1 MTEKFVLFV
10 QSPQPGVTFCTRL
23 CNNSGIFFKLYHQ
36 LYIFNQPRCTGFYQ
50 AIVTNCHCFMTVKN
64 KFRKYIHT
72 AFIIIPM
79 TLLMSLTGVIR
90 NYGFHNDWMMQYAK
104 TWLIM
109 FPVAYCAALIIF
121 PFANKLTRKMKF
133 ID

>member
-1 MTEKFVLFV
+1 
-10 QSPQPGVTFCTRL
+10 
-23 CNNSGIFFKLYHQ
+23 
-36 LYIFNQPRCTGFYQ
+36 
-50 AIVTNCHCFMTVKN
+50 MTVKN

-79 TLLMSLTGVIR
+79 TILMTLTGVIR
-90 NYGFHNDWMMQYAK
+90 NSGFHDGWMIQCIR

-121 PFANKLTRKMKF
+121 PVANKLTRKMKF

>member
-1 MTEKFVLFV
+1 
-10 QSPQPGVTFCTRL
+10 
-23 CNNSGIFFKLYHQ
+23 
-36 LYIFNQPRCTGFYQ
+36 
-50 AIVTNCHCFMTVKN
+50 MTVKH

-79 TLLMSLTGVIR
+79 TLLMTLTGVIW
-90 NYGFHNDWMMQYAK
+90 NSGFHDGWMIQYIK

-109 FPVAYCAALIIF
+109 FPIAYCAALIIF